1 MANRLKM
8 ALAHSILT
16 LHECG
21 WSLRRIARELRVDRA
36 TIRRHILS
44 SSNAATKAPPGSDG
58 ESASS
63 AEAPAGLVCG
73 TDPPDEACTGTP
85 SDCDPYRAIIQAK
98 VNQELSAVRIHRDLC
113 QEHNADVSY
122 YSVRRFV
129 RKLGGS
135 APALPMRRMECQPGQ
150 EAQVDFGTGAPVVD
164 AAGKRRRCHVFRIT
178 LSHSRSSYSE
188 SVFRQTTD
196 TFMQCLENA
205 FVHFGG
211 VPKTLVIDNLK
222 AAVSRAD
229 WYDPDLNPRLQAFCR
244 HYGTVLMPTK
254 PYTPRHKGK
263 IERGI
268 GYVQDNALKG
278 KQFGSLAEQNTYLL
292 WWETQVA
299 DTRIHGTT
307 RLQVGKV
314 FAESE
319 KPVLLPLPAERFAFF
334 LEAQR
339 SVHLDG
345 HIEVKQAYYSVPPAY
360 VGRQVWARWD
370 GRLVRIYSL
379 RMDPLAVHV
388 QGPPGTF
395 HTLPEHI
402 PLKKIASAEHG
413 SVWLLRRAELIGPSA
428 LAWAKAALKVR
439 GIPGIRVLVGLMSL
453 THRHELED
461 IDRACEIALTHGAYR
476 LRILR
481 ELIKHGGPT
490 QQQMT
495 FIEEHPIIRNLSEY
509 GTMIKTLSD

>member
-21 WSLRRIARELRVDRA
+21 WSLRRIARELHIDRA
-36 TIRRHILS
+36 TVRRYILS
-44 SSNAATKAPPGSDG
+44 SSNPATKAPPGSGG
-58 ESASS
+58 ESVLP
-63 AEAPAGLVCG
+63 AEVPAGWACG
-73 TDPPDEACTGTP
+73 TDPPAQANTGTP
-85 SDCDPYRAIIQAK
+85 SACEPYRSLIQPM
-98 VNQELSAVRIHRDLC
+98 VDQGLSAVRIHRDLC
-113 QEHNADVSY
+113 LDHRVDVSY

-129 RKLGGS
+129 RKLDGS
-135 APALPMRRMECQPGQ
+135 ALALPMRRMECQPGQ

-164 AAGKRRRCHVFRIT
+164 AAGKRRRCYVFRIT
-178 LSHSRSSYSE
+178 LSCSRSSYSE

-278 KQFGSLAEQNTYLL
+278 KQFSSLAEQNTYLL

-307 RLQVGKV
+307 RQQVGKV

-319 KPVLLPLPAERFAFF
+319 KPALLPLPAERFAFF

-345 HIEVKQAYYSVPPAY
+345 
-360 VGRQVWARWD
+360 
-370 GRLVRIYSL
+370 
-379 RMDPLAVHV
+379 
-388 QGPPGTF
+388 
-395 HTLPEHI
+395 
-402 PLKKIASAEHG
+402 
-413 SVWLLRRAELIGPSA
+413 
-428 LAWAKAALKVR
+428 
-439 GIPGIRVLVGLMSL
+439 
-453 THRHELED
+453 
-461 IDRACEIALTHGAYR
+461 
-476 LRILR
+476 
-481 ELIKHGGPT
+481 
-490 QQQMT
+490 
-495 FIEEHPIIRNLSEY
+495 
-509 GTMIKTLSD
+509 